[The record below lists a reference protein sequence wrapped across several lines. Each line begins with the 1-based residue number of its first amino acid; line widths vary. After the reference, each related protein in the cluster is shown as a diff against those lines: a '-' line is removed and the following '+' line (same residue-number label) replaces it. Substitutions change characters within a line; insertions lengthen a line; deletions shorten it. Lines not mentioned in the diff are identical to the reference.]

1 MTVTE
6 HIRAGRPGTTVFWAP
21 GGSGE
26 LGLPF
31 RKAIACDTQGVGV
44 TETDTSC
51 FLPGG
56 NSVTD
61 RAAAALPTSPCT
73 KVGQQKRV
81 ALQVSVSRPGDEA
94 VSSLSRT
101 GPSTRAVWEGA

>member
-6 HIRAGRPGTTVFWAP
+6 HSRVGRPGTAVFWAP
-21 GGSGE
+21 RGSGE
-26 LGLPF
+26 LAWSF
-31 RKAIACDTQGVGV
+31 RKARVCEMPGVGV

-56 NSVTD
+56 DSMTD

-73 KVGQQKRV
+73 KVGRQK
-81 ALQVSVSRPGDEA
+81 
-94 VSSLSRT
+94 
-101 GPSTRAVWEGA
+101 